1 MMMATLT
8 DSCNAAAMVGVVS
21 NLSAERMEKKENPVL
36 ERYLSINNVL
46 HSILEIQTVHTEGPL
61 VIGGSWKTDDG
72 WMDERRADL
81 DSIRE
86 Q

>member
-1 MMMATLT
+1 MTVTTLT

-46 HSILEIQTVHTEGPL
+46 HSILEIQTVHTAGH
-61 VIGGSWKTDDG
+61 
-72 WMDERRADL
+72 R
-81 DSIRE
+81 
-86 Q
+86 